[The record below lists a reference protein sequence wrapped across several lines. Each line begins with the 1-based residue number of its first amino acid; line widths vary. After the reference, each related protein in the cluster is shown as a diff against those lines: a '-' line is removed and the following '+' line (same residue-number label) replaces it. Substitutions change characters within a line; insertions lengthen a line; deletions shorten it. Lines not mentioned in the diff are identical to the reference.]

1 MSLKKPS
8 DFFSEDNEQEISKE
22 SVNNIFENIKGE
34 TLKTPSDFFSAEN
47 GLSILSENAESL
59 FENYGNYLS
68 EFQNKL
74 DAINS
79 LENYGNYLSEFHN
92 KLNTINSLSEEVSSI
107 KSEIVEMMKKD
118 DVNRVI
124 LSHLIFV
131 NDSIDNIKSSVK
143 SINEEKLQ
151 EIRNDTEFLLS
162 KVEKFVDEDIPKH
175 NNNLVFVE
183 HKIENI
189 GNKIDEVVGDLT
201 NSEENIKDIEQVIDT
216 QEKLGEQQQQRI
228 EYIESYLK
236 KSALGSFKK
245 YLTDRVSRIES
256 DVTVSETRIKKQN
269 VEIDSIK
276 KEIYETIQNLKVS
289 ELTEANKNLSKK
301 INVLEKLF
309 NQVNDKKFSDKLEE
323 LQKKYDKFDIS
334 EEAVPDFVTTGDPLT
349 PLDKKYV
356 TLEQLQDHYRLF
368 INRIQQQIYTIGGGG
383 AGYLGDLSDVNV
395 DLANADGKFLR
406 YNAEI
411 SSFDFAEPEVAFNVG
426 VDGPYTLGQ
435 VGIGTTSIQTSP
447 YPNNS
452 LLVWGNARI
461 VGIFTVG
468 TESITLDPN
477 TGRIASGDIEVVN
490 EDGGASYT
498 GTVHAGQ
505 LSAGIRTDENIIIS
519 CGETGKGLITSP
531 AELIIDPAVINNN
544 TGIVR
549 IKGDLIVEG
558 TETKIESQTLEVA
571 DKTIGIASTTPKL
584 NDSQL
589 DGAGIIIHGS
599 DSDKSLV
606 WDNSNSRL
614 SFSTT
619 VYAPYYYGDGSNL
632 TGIVPSTNI
641 VNNGQSVGTAT
652 TINFADNLDVE
663 VSQGIATVS
672 ANIAL
677 GDLSNVDT
685 SNLGAGTTNYLLVY
699 DPTIPGFKFIDPTTI
714 GINNDFNPDPNID
727 DFGTY

>member
-34 TLKTPSDFFSAEN
+34 SLKTPSDFFSAEN
-47 GLSILSENAESL
+47 GLSILSENSETL

-79 LENYGNYLSEFHN
+79 LENYGNYLSEFQD
-92 KLNTINSLSEEVSSI
+92 KLNAINSLSEEVSSI

-131 NDSIDNIKSSVK
+131 NDSIDNIKDNVK

-189 GNKIDEVVGDLT
+189 DSKIDEVVGDLT

-228 EYIESYLK
+228 EHIESYLK

-395 DLANADGKFLR
+395 DLENADGKFLR

-426 VDGPYTLGQ
+426 VDGPFTLGQ
-435 VGIGTTSIQTSP
+435 VGIGTTSVETSP
-447 YPNNS
+447 YPGNS

-468 TESITLDPN
+468 EASITLDPT

-490 EDGGASYT
+490 DEGGASYT

-641 VNNGQSVGTAT
+641 VNSGQSVGTAK

-672 ANIAL
+672 ANISL

-699 DPTIPGFKFIDPTTI
+699 DPTISGFKFIDPTTI

>member
-34 TLKTPSDFFSAEN
+34 SLKTPSDFFSAEN
-47 GLSILSENAESL
+47 GLSILSENSETL

-79 LENYGNYLSEFHN
+79 LENYGNYLSEFQD
-92 KLNTINSLSEEVSSI
+92 KLNAINSLSEEVSSI

-131 NDSIDNIKSSVK
+131 NDSIDNIKDNVK

-189 GNKIDEVVGDLT
+189 DSKIDEVVGDLT

-228 EYIESYLK
+228 EHIESYLK

-276 KEIYETIQNLKVS
+276 NEIYETIQNLKVS

-383 AGYLGDLSDVNV
+383 AGYLGDLGDVNV
-395 DLANADGKFLR
+395 DLENADGKFLR

-426 VDGPYTLGQ
+426 VDGPFTLGQ
-435 VGIGTTSIQTSP
+435 VGIGTTSVETSP
-447 YPNNS
+447 YPGNS

-468 TESITLDPN
+468 EASITLDPT

-490 EDGGASYT
+490 DEGGASYT

-531 AELIIDPAVINNN
+531 AELIIDPAVINDN

-672 ANIAL
+672 ANISL